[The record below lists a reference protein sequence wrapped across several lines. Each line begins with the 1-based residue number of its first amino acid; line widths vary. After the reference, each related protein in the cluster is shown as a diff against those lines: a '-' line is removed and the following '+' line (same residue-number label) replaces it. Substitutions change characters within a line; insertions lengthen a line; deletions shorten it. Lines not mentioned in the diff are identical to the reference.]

1 MDAHISK
8 KRIGHMLSYDWIK
21 IIAIAAAAIIV
32 WSLLFTML
40 ATRATIGQTF
50 YFYYFNDMELK
61 NNEKLNTLDYLKEK
75 NALSYDVLEFTQGS
89 FSDDSQTSQA
99 MAAWFS
105 AKQGDILWVSDVKP
119 EPEKEGEETFS
130 RLQQFATSY
139 YSILAPLGEDY
150 VDDDGKIV
158 KEDYLKTCEKYLA
171 QFYTDGDFREGNL
184 EAGAVENSFRTRMK
198 KDKRYKTEAQI
209 AEGIKDETA
218 RIENLRDS
226 YLNVQKALEVGV
238 LSIKE
243 TKIWQD
249 KNNDNN
255 VDDDEWKTV
264 RCAFDLSNLT
274 NITEYITNGDKD
286 KSNEGICL
294 SVFDWAASQYDLQFE
309 PITYLNFILTTYDKS
324 GKLSA

>member
-32 WSLLFTML
+32 WSLLFTMF

-184 EAGAVENSFRTRMK
+184 DAGAVENSFRTRMK

-238 LSIKE
+238 LSIRE

-255 VDDDEWKTV
+255 VDEDEWKTV

>member
-50 YFYYFNDMELK
+50 YMYSFSEMKLQNNDRI
-61 NNEKLNTLDYLKEK
+61 NTLDHLKEK
-75 NALSYDVLEFTQGS
+75 NALSYDVLELTQGS

-105 AKQGDILWVSDVKP
+105 AKQGDILWVSDWKDP
-119 EPEKEGEETFS
+119 PKEGEETFS
-130 RLQQFATSY
+130 KLQSFATAY
-139 YSILAPLGEDY
+139 YSILAPLGENLL
-150 VDDDGKIV
+150 DGEGKLV
-158 KEDYLKTCEKYLA
+158 KEDYFKACESYLS
-171 QFYTDGDFREGNL
+171 QFYADGDFREGTL
-184 EAGAVENSFRTRMK
+184 DSGAVENHFRSRMK
-198 KDKRYKTEAQI
+198 KDKRYKTREQTKQ
-209 AEGIKDETA
+209 GILDETA

-226 YLNVQKALEVGV
+226 YLNVQKALAVGV

-249 KNNDNN
+249 KNNDNK
-255 VDDDEWKTV
+255 VDDDEWKIV
-264 RCAFDLSNLT
+264 RCAFDLSNVT
-274 NITEYITNGDKD
+274 NITEYINNGKVD

>member
-1 MDAHISK
+1 MC
-8 KRIGHMLSYDWIK
+8 
-21 IIAIAAAAIIV
+21 
-32 WSLLFTML
+32 
-40 ATRATIGQTF
+40 
-50 YFYYFNDMELK
+50 
-61 NNEKLNTLDYLKEK
+61 EK

-184 EAGAVENSFRTRMK
+184 DAGAVENSFRTRMK